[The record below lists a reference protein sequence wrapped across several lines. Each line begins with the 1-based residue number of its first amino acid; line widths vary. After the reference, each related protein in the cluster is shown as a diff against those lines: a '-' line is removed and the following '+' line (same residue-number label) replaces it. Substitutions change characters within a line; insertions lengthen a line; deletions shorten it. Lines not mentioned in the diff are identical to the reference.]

1 MKRLAIGTIKVTLR
15 TIGYGFFGV
24 FIALLVVFVLFLE
37 NRPDLKIWHKV
48 ELDEEFKASTPGAGF
63 EEYLELEKRLFAQLD
78 KLVYSRVQPKDRR
91 EINRYNRG
99 SLSDPNRW
107 SPNWNRTYLLSQDN
121 PKAGALL
128 LHGMS
133 DSPYS
138 LRALG
143 QRLHSEGVAVI
154 GLRIPGHGT
163 APSGLVGV
171 KWEDFAAAV
180 KLAVRYLHK
189 QIGDKP
195 LYVIGYS
202 NGGALATHYSLLT
215 LKYSD
220 LPRVK
225 GIVLISPAIGV
236 SPTAVLAVWQARL
249 GKLLGLKKLAW
260 LNILPEYDPFKYGS
274 FAVNAGDQ
282 VYRLTEEIRTHL
294 NNLAPTGKL
303 RQFPPVLAFQSA
315 VDATVSTSALVEG
328 LFNRLPEGGHE
339 LVLFDINRTTEI
351 EQILWEDPRVGIEGL
366 FGQSNLPFAVSL
378 VTNQNEESSAVILD
392 HKKPGKGEMIKRDIK
407 MSWPTD
413 VYSLSH
419 VSLPISPQDPL
430 YGISDGE
437 DSSDLHLG
445 KLALRGERGVL
456 QIPASDMLR
465 MRWNPFYSYL
475 ERRVLEF
482 MGLREAADVAAAS
495 GFKFQK

>member
-1 MKRLAIGTIKVTLR
+1 MRRIAIGAIKVTLR
-15 TIGYGFFGV
+15 TIGYGVFGV
-24 FIALLVVFVLFLE
+24 LVAFLVVFVLFLE
-37 NRPDLKIWHKV
+37 NRPDLKVWHKV
-48 ELDEEFKASTPGAGF
+48 DLDEEFTANTPAASF
-63 EEYLELEKRLFAQLD
+63 HEYFELEHRLFAQLD
-78 KLVYSRVQPKDRR
+78 RRVYSRVEPQDRR
-91 EINRYNRG
+91 AINRYNRG

-107 SPNWNRTYLLSQDN
+107 SPNWNRTYQLLQDN

-143 QRLHSEGVAVI
+143 QRLHAEGAAVI

-163 APSGLVGV
+163 APSGLVGR

-180 KLAVRYLHK
+180 KLAVRYLHT
-189 QIGDKP
+189 QIEDKP

-202 NGGALATHYSLLT
+202 NGGALATHYALLT

-220 LPRVK
+220 LPRVQ

-249 GKLLGLKKLAW
+249 GRLLGLKKLAW

-282 VYRLTEEIRTHL
+282 VYRLTEEIRAHL
-294 NNLAPTGKL
+294 NNLTPTGKL
-303 RQFPPVLAFQSA
+303 MQFPPVLAFQSA

-328 LFNRLPEGGHE
+328 LFNRLPRGGHE
-339 LVLFDINRTTEI
+339 LVLFDINRTTEV
-351 EQILWEDPRVGIEGL
+351 EQILWEDPRGGIQSL
-366 FGQSNLPFAVSL
+366 FDQANLPFAVSL
-378 VTNQNEESSAVILD
+378 VTNQNETSSSVVVA
-392 HKKPGKGEMIKRDIK
+392 HKEPGDSEIVQWDIK
-407 MSWPTD
+407 MSWPND

-419 VSLPISPQDPL
+419 VSLPIPPNDPL
-430 YGISDGE
+430 YGISDGQ
-437 DSSDLHLG
+437 DTSDLHLG

-475 ERRVLEF
+475 ERRILEF
-482 MGLREAADVAAAS
+482 MGLDTPQ
-495 GFKFQK
+495 G